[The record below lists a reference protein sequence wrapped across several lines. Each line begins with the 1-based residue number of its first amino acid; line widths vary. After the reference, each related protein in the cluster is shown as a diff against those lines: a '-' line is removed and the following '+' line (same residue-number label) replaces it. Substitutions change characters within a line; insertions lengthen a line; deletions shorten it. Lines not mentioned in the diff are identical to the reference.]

1 MIERQAQGGGRK
13 HILLHPSDNTAT
25 ALADLQKGEVLSFAS
40 KEGNSSIIL
49 TESIPFAHKFAT
61 ASIPQGAEVRKYGEL
76 IGEASQDIRP
86 GDLVHVHNLVSRRS
100 RGQGR

>member
-1 MIERQAQGGGRK
+1 MVDQQTQGQGRR

-25 ALADLQKGEVLSFAS
+25 ALADLQKGEILPLAS
-40 KEGNSSIIL
+40 GKGNSSITL

-61 ASIPQGAEVRKYGEL
+61 TFIPQAGEVRKYGEL
-76 IGEASQDIRP
+76 IGEASQDIHP
-86 GDLVHVHNLVSRRS
+86 GGLVHIHNLVSQRS